1 MKLSTLLA
9 FTALVALFIW
19 SQQVMQR
26 PDPLQP
32 AAFGKVEAVDGDS
45 LRVSGRMIRL
55 QGIDAPE
62 FNQTCQREGQE
73 TRCGR
78 EAAQALKRLISKGE
92 VTCKGFERDRY
103 ERLLA
108 TCTVLGEDLG
118 AALVKSGHAVSYGD
132 YVLEEAEARAHKRG
146 LWAGTFDF
154 PRDWRAMHPSRA
166 EPTPAQSPP
175 AGAPAPAP
183 IPPKRP

>member
-9 FTALVALFIW
+9 FAALVAMFIW

-26 PDPLQP
+26 PDPLNP

-62 FNQTCQREGQE
+62 FNQTCRREGQE

-92 VTCKGFERDRY
+92 VTCKGFEHDRY
-103 ERLLA
+103 DRLLA
-108 TCTVLGEDLG
+108 TCTVVGEDIG
-118 AALVKSGHAVSYGD
+118 AALVKSGHAVAYGD
-132 YVLEEAEARAHKRG
+132 YVLEEAEARANKRG

-154 PRDWRAMHPSRA
+154 PRDWRALHPSRA
-166 EPTPAQSPP
+166 ESPPPQSPST
-175 AGAPAPAP
+175 PAPAHLP
-183 IPPKRP
+183 TPPKRP